1 MKLYNVVTAIKNGYE
16 WTGYDTLNYSQ
27 QIIRRLTM
35 NLVDI
40 KAHIKSADS
49 SRDKYLVRC
58 VIPETYLEEK
68 YGAFNSI
75 CQKSKDFDDFLNLY
89 IESDTFKYSQGAYE
103 LYKKFFAKDLWLKLR
118 GFLGDKC
125 RNCISD
131 VGSLKI
137 GNDVFSMF
145 ISNGYGD
152 GVTRYAIFDCEPEW
166 SDWFG
171 NSLEMFEVKEDNSV
185 FVYYYDCGNDKT
197 EPIPKGKYL
206 AKSYE
211 GLVLIY
217 KYADVKEI
225 EDEN

>member
-1 MKLYNVVTAIKNGYE
+1 MELA
-16 WTGYDTLNYSQ
+16 
-27 QIIRRLTM
+27 
-35 NLVDI
+35 DI
-40 KAHIKSADS
+40 KTHIESVDS

-58 VIPETYLEEK
+58 VVPETYLEEK
-68 YGAFNSI
+68 YSEFTSI
-75 CQKSKDFDDFLNLY
+75 CKKAKDFDDFLNLY
-89 IESDTFKYSQGAYE
+89 LDSDTFKYSQGAYE

-118 GFLGDKC
+118 DFLGDEC

-131 VGSLKI
+131 IGSLKI
-137 GNDVFSMF
+137 GNDAFSMF

-152 GVTRYAIFDCEPEW
+152 GVTRYAIFDSEPEW

-185 FVYYYDCGNDKT
+185 FVYYYDCGDDKT
-197 EPIPKGKYL
+197 QSIPKGKYF

-217 KYADVKEI
+217 KYADV
-225 EDEN
+225 N